1 MKPTTQVVGA
11 LQWDVR
17 RGEID
22 HNLATAERLLR
33 SAAAQGAR
41 LLVLPELWPTSFM
54 PELDQQQTA
63 HSAQAVERLRA
74 LSEELNLVVVGS
86 AVECTPA
93 GRFNRAQV
101 FDRGREVLT
110 YRKIHLFS
118 PTGEHRFFHPG
129 DALGVVATS
138 AGRIGVLIC
147 YDLRFPE
154 LTRLLFHHQV
164 QILVVP
170 AQWPSSRALH
180 WNALLQARAIEN
192 QCFVIGANRCG
203 LEAPIRGG
211 QPLEFPGNSQ
221 VINPAGEVMVT
232 GDACEC
238 PVLAEINLRQIATLH
253 RLLPLRRDTR
263 GDTYSRLWGGGPFQR

>member
-1 MKPTTQVVGA
+1 MKPSTQIVGA

-17 RGEID
+17 RREVA
-22 HNLATAERLLR
+22 HNLATAQRLVR
-33 SAAAQGAR
+33 SAAQQGAR
-41 LLVLPELWPTSFM
+41 LLVLPEMWPTSFA
-54 PELDQQQTA
+54 PDADDALLAESSRAVDQLREL
-63 HSAQAVERLRA
+63 SG
-74 LSEELNLVVVGS
+74 ELNLVLVGS
-86 AVECTPA
+86 SYERTES
-93 GRFNRAQV
+93 GQFNRAQV
-101 FDRGREVLT
+101 FDRGREVLS

-118 PTGEHRFFHPG
+118 PAGEHRYFQSG

-138 AGRIGVLIC
+138 VGRLGVVIC
-147 YDLRFPE
+147 YDIRFPE

-164 QILVVP
+164 QLMAVP
-170 AQWPSSRALH
+170 AQWPSSRTLH

-221 VINPAGEVMVT
+221 VVNPAGEVMAV
-232 GDACEC
+232 GDACEGS
-238 PVLAEINLRQIATLH
+238 VLAEVSLRQIATLH

-263 GDTYSRLWGGGPFQR
+263 GEVYARLWGGGPLQR